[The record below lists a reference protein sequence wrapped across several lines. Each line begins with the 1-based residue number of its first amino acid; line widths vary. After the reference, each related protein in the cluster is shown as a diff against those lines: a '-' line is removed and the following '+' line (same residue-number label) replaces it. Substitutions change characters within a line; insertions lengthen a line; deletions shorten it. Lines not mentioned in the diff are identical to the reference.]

1 MDGGLTFEEG
11 STVDD
16 YVKLYAANRAELKQQ
31 PAQRVLQQLWRWT
44 RHFQQRNTIAAGVRQ
59 ARGHYASEE
68 LFQLFLD
75 SGMHYSSAY
84 WTDPTT
90 ETLEDA
96 QRRKMRHFAAKLELK
111 KGMRVLDIGSGWGAF
126 SIYLSKHF
134 DVKVTAANPA
144 KEQLAASRRRA
155 EQAGVADRIT
165 FLEKDYREL
174 DGSFDRIVSIEMLE
188 HVGAGYLDTYFRK
201 ARELLASDGRALV
214 TAGGRMSPPGVT
226 GPFVR
231 KYIFP
236 GGSYPSLSEVIAAIE
251 RAQLWVCDLEI
262 WRLQYLW
269 TVREWLRRFRANRGA
284 AIALYDERF
293 YRMWEFY
300 LVAAEEYFRTGDSMV
315 FQLLLSADGQ
325 AVPVSRDYMVYAE
338 RALTAAGEHAH
349 A

>member
-1 MDGGLTFEEG
+1 MSEAGLWLLNQMMLKHIRNGSLTLYDTDGSRHDFGGRGPGPRVAMRLRDTGIQLRLALNPGLALGEGYMDGGLTFEEG

-134 DVKVTAANPA
+134 DVEVTAANPA
-144 KEQLAASRRRA
+144 REQLAASRRRA

-201 ARELLASDGRALV
+201 AR
-214 TAGGRMSPPGVT
+214 
-226 GPFVR
+226 
-231 KYIFP
+231 
-236 GGSYPSLSEVIAAIE
+236 
-251 RAQLWVCDLEI
+251 
-262 WRLQYLW
+262 
-269 TVREWLRRFRANRGA
+269 
-284 AIALYDERF
+284 
-293 YRMWEFY
+293 
-300 LVAAEEYFRTGDSMV
+300 
-315 FQLLLSADGQ
+315 
-325 AVPVSRDYMVYAE
+325 
-338 RALTAAGEHAH
+338 
-349 A
+349 